1 MKPPFIV
8 AAKANEAMKNL
19 TIASTREFVMI
30 SGSPKHAASDKA
42 APDKG
47 LQPNMLLVSIIEAGW
62 YNIGPKERVARF
74 NSPKGAV
81 MDTIASKIRPYVV
94 ACLVKMTFSEGM

>member
-1 MKPPFIV
+1 MKPPCIV

-47 LQPNMLLVSIIEAGW
+47 LQPNMLLVPGDTTLARRNALPDSIVLKA
-62 YNIGPKERVARF
+62 
-74 NSPKGAV
+74 
-81 MDTIASKIRPYVV
+81 
-94 ACLVKMTFSEGM
+94 L